1 MIFNNIL
8 KNVQLC
14 VIMKCKFAIKEITM
28 EIQMWKEI
36 LTPYDLAVE
45 ELQIKFNHIV
55 KEYRQA
61 GVYSPIEQV
70 LGRVKSISSIIQKAQ
85 RRGIP
90 IDKIQKNILDI
101 AGIRIICQFTEDI
114 YTVVKLIKKRKDM
127 TVISEKDYIRNIKES
142 GYRSYHIIVHYEVE
156 TVKGTSVIPVEIQI
170 RTLGMN
176 FWAIIE
182 HSLQYKYDGEIPL
195 HVRERLNAASD
206 ALITLDNEM
215 SSIHDEIINSQ
226 TYFMVKANIVSDIL
240 STIQNLYKVANKQ
253 VVIKIQDEFYEIYEK
268 GDINELS
275 RFSRQL
281 DIIAEDYRA
290 QSVQ

>member
-1 MIFNNIL
+1 
-8 KNVQLC
+8 
-14 VIMKCKFAIKEITM
+14 M
-28 EIQMWKEI
+28 EIQLWKEI
-36 LTPYDLAVE
+36 LSPYEQAVD
-45 ELQIKFNHIV
+45 ELLLKFKHIIKD
-55 KEYRQA
+55 YRSQ
-61 GVYSPIEQV
+61 GMYSPIENV
-70 LGRVKSISSIIQKAQ
+70 TGRVKRISSILDKMQKKH
-85 RRGIP
+85 IP
-90 IDKIQKNILDI
+90 MDHIVEEMDDI
-101 AGIRIICQFTEDI
+101 AGIRIMCQFEEDI
-114 YTVVKLIKKRKDM
+114 YKVVEIIRNRKDM
-127 TVISEKDYIRNIKES
+127 SIREEKDYITNVKAS
-142 GYRSYHIIVHYEVE
+142 GYRSYHIIVNYEVE

-182 HSLQYKYDGEIPL
+182 HSLQYKYDGEIPA

-215 SSIHDEIINSQ
+215 SSIHDEIIGSQ
-226 TYFMVKANIVSDIL
+226 TYFMVKANIVADIL

-253 VVIKIQDEFYEIYEK
+253 VVLKIQDEFYEIYEK
-268 GDINELS
+268 GDVNELS

>member
-1 MIFNNIL
+1 
-8 KNVQLC
+8 
-14 VIMKCKFAIKEITM
+14 M

-101 AGIRIICQFTEDI
+101 AGIRIICQFTE
-114 YTVVKLIKKRKDM
+114 LIKKRKDM

>member
-1 MIFNNIL
+1 MF
-8 KNVQLC
+8 LC
-14 VIMKCKFAIKEITM
+14 VIMKHNYAIKVEMETTM

-90 IDKIQKNILDI
+90 IDKIQENILDI